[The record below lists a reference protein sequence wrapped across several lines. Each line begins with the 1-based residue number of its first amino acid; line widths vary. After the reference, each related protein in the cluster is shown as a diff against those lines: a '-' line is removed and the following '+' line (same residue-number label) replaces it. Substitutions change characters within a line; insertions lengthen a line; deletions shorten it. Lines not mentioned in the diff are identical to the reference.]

1 MFIVPLL
8 RCLVGGLIVGVGLA
22 FSVPAAAQS
31 RPDAR
36 AHSVKKPKPNKPV
49 KGKKGRAPD
58 ADEGTAKEDAMR
70 DVAADAEAEPPAR
83 AADESKA
90 SGVKAAGTTAPAAAT
105 SATTKAV
112 KSVKEEASA
121 AGVKTYEFRA
131 VEVEGRLRSPQILY
145 FLRRVRAEFD
155 AAALGHR
162 SFLRELAHTRN
173 DSAFR

>member
-1 MFIVPLL
+1 MRTAPLL
-8 RCLVGGLIVGVGLA
+8 RRLAGGLIVGVGLA
-22 FSVPAAAQS
+22 FSVPAAAQP

-36 AHSVKKPKPNKPV
+36 TQSVKKPKPNKPV

-58 ADEGTAKEDAMR
+58 ADEKTKEDAMK
-70 DVAADAEAEPPAR
+70 DANAEAETTPPAR
-83 AADESKA
+83 APDESKA
-90 SGVKAAGTTAPAAAT
+90 SGVKAAGTTAPAATT

-112 KSVKEEASA
+112 KGVKEEESA
-121 AGVKTYEFRA
+121 AGVKTYEFGA

-173 DSAFR
+173 DSVFR